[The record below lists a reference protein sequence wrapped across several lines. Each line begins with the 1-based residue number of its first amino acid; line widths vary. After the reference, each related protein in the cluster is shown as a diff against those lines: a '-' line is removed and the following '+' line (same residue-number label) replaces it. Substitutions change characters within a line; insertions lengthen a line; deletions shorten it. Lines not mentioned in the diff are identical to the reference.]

1 MSLVAGL
8 LHGSS
13 RSHWLR
19 KKTSSNPI
27 KSIKDVP
34 PHVEANVGPVDGV
47 NGQLQLIW
55 NRNHSLF
62 SCTGDDLAINL
73 VASLNAN
80 HFNHSINAIFLNEN
94 IFMH

>member
-1 MSLVAGL
+1 VLTLLGGAGL

-27 KSIKDVP
+27 KSMKDGP
-34 PHVEANVGPVDGV
+34 PHVEAKVGPVDVV

-55 NRNHSLF
+55 KGNV
-62 SCTGDDLAINL
+62 DL
-73 VASLNAN
+73 
-80 HFNHSINAIFLNEN
+80 SIT
-94 IFMH
+94 

>member
-1 MSLVAGL
+1 VSLVAGL

-34 PHVEANVGPVDGV
+34 PHVEANVGPTDGV

-55 NRNHSLF
+55 NRDHSLF
-62 SCTGDDLAINL
+62 SCTSDDFAIREINL
-73 VASLNAN
+73 AASFALK
-80 HFNHSINAIFLNEN
+80 
-94 IFMH
+94 